1 MRKLLKILVKSR
13 LRDKKELVISLLS
26 IVLASVLMFTVALV
40 FSAVHHCLIKT
51 VNKGYTVI
59 IEGKLK
65 GYDNYLKNGDYY
77 FNFRPKDVYEKVE
90 SICEKGVC
98 NKIIY
103 NNKLLSLY
111 GIGDDNYLKTIK
123 NILVFI
129 LGIIAVSVFLI
140 IYNSF
145 KVSFSKRKSEIIIM
159 KAIGLESGK
168 IIAMCLFEQIIISLL
183 GILFGFVLAL
193 FLTDG
198 LILILN
204 ELLKEIIKE
213 DIKIYFNFSFIL
225 ISLLFIIGVSFIS
238 CFLAVL
244 KIRKYQIMDIFREKA
259 SNNITISYNI
269 KQNIPYYFAKANY
282 VRDKKKFKPLIISIF
297 LFTFLAGVFS
307 CFLGY
312 VNKGVTEYVIS
323 PDYDVSISSL
333 DNINY
338 MRNDIKAR
346 KSVGFKSCEDVIK
359 IQEVNYKTL
368 ITNLGGD
375 EVINRV
381 YDVRE
386 ISGKFQKVNE
396 KLFNKNISLSL
407 NGKNYDLV
415 LNDNIPFGFKDKLK
429 EGNLVINL
437 DEKNFNEVCDR
448 YNYNLILNI
457 DENIDEYLS
466 RKNVSYFN
474 AKKARRITNN
484 LILGINLMLYGM
496 VFLIWLVILSSTIS
510 ILSLS
515 MDFRRKYFAV
525 LKSLGF
531 TEAFKVL
538 VYESLNITLRGF
550 IYSVP
555 FIFLA
560 DRFLYECAS
569 LVFSDVSLI
578 LNLPFLFISVIFNFF
593 MILLIFSFMHK
604 SFFKKSLASNLR

>member
-1 MRKLLKILVKSR
+1 MEIINTKDLGKKYLNGEEEFMAVSGVNLKVQKGEFVIILGKSGCGKSTLLHMLGGLDKPSTGNVFINNTDIYKLSDKNLTIFRRKYIGFIYQFFNLIPSLTVYENIVLPALFDGRQIDEVKLDNLLKTLDVLEKKDFLPNDLSGGQQQRVAIGRAVINKPKIILADEPTGNLDSRSSNKLMKLLAFYNKKFKQTIIMVTHDEELVKWGTRVITMADGKIIKDEKIVKNTSKKP

-40 FSAVHHCLIKT
+40 FSAAHHCLIKT

-65 GYDNYLKNGDYY
+65 GYDNYLKKGDYY

-244 KIRKYQIMDIFREKA
+244 KIRKYQIMDIFREKL
-259 SNNITISYNI
+259 
-269 KQNIPYYFAKANY
+269 Q
-282 VRDKKKFKPLIISIF
+282 II
-297 LFTFLAGVFS
+297 
-307 CFLGY
+307 
-312 VNKGVTEYVIS
+312 
-323 PDYDVSISSL
+323 
-333 DNINY
+333 
-338 MRNDIKAR
+338 
-346 KSVGFKSCEDVIK
+346 
-359 IQEVNYKTL
+359 
-368 ITNLGGD
+368 
-375 EVINRV
+375 
-381 YDVRE
+381 
-386 ISGKFQKVNE
+386 
-396 KLFNKNISLSL
+396 
-407 NGKNYDLV
+407 
-415 LNDNIPFGFKDKLK
+415 
-429 EGNLVINL
+429 
-437 DEKNFNEVCDR
+437 
-448 YNYNLILNI
+448 
-457 DENIDEYLS
+457 
-466 RKNVSYFN
+466 
-474 AKKARRITNN
+474 
-484 LILGINLMLYGM
+484 
-496 VFLIWLVILSSTIS
+496 
-510 ILSLS
+510 
-515 MDFRRKYFAV
+515 
-525 LKSLGF
+525 
-531 TEAFKVL
+531 
-538 VYESLNITLRGF
+538 
-550 IYSVP
+550 
-555 FIFLA
+555 
-560 DRFLYECAS
+560 
-569 LVFSDVSLI
+569 
-578 LNLPFLFISVIFNFF
+578 
-593 MILLIFSFMHK
+593 
-604 SFFKKSLASNLR
+604 